1 MGFLFSVD
9 FAMVFS
15 IMEVMIKETEIHN
28 VAQKVIQNYKPE
40 RIYLFGSFAW
50 GKPTAD
56 SDVDLFIVKETQER
70 KFDRQLKVRRII
82 NGSLPVDILVY
93 NNKELQERIAL
104 GDFFVKTILKKGK
117 LLYDGSTN

>member
-1 MGFLFSVD
+1 
-9 FAMVFS
+9 
-15 IMEVMIKETEIHN
+15 MIKEAEIHD
-28 VAQKVIQNYKPE
+28 VAQKIIQHYKPE

-56 SDVDLFIVKETQER
+56 SDVDLFIVKDTQER

-82 NGSLPVDILVY
+82 NGSLPADILVY
-93 NNKELQERIAL
+93 NKKEVQERIAL
-104 GDFFVKTILKKGK
+104 GDFFIKAILKKGK